1 MAHPGPEAIL
11 CGGVRDK
18 EFLSDAFMKRRDR
31 WPVVVKEM
39 SRVVE
44 DDLSAF
50 TTAEDRLA
58 MMWPLAHEAWSLAGL
73 DLPDYSRDRAPVHVT
88 TDPA

>member
-1 MAHPGPEAIL
+1 MLENSGEGFL
-11 CGGVRDK
+11 GGA
-18 EFLSDAFMKRRDR
+18 LMKRRDR
-31 WPVVVKEM
+31 WPVQVREM

-44 DDLSAF
+44 DDLSAS

-58 MMWPLAHEAWSLAGL
+58 MMWPLAREAWSFAGL
-73 DLPDYSRDRAPVHVT
+73 DLPDYSRDQAPVRVT